1 MKLNIDLMK
10 NRVFKETST
19 FVAELTV
26 ENVDT
31 NVKMYSLQRFF
42 DCEADVI
49 PALGTFNNSL
59 TTLLGVS
66 LSLEKC
72 QTMKPFK
79 YDVRMTTFTSAI
91 ERFSLFNSIGQVNA
105 FISRL
110 DNEAYLVLTD
120 AYKYVLVGFNVCLV
134 SKSVSV
140 LIPSSI
146 DNNCTA
152 ISLNRL
158 IAHLDRWGE
167 TIMANSLKDRVTEP
181 VRTCVLAL
189 CENSSKSAILDL

>member
-10 NRVFKETST
+10 NHVFKETPT

-26 ENVDT
+26 ENVDS

-42 DCEADVI
+42 DCEKSVS
-49 PALGTFNNSL
+49 PSLETLNSALSK
-59 TTLLGVS
+59 LLGVV

-79 YDVRMTTFTSAI
+79 YDVRLTTFASAI
-91 ERFSLFNSIGQVNA
+91 ERLSLFNSIGQVNA
-105 FISRL
+105 FLSKV

-120 AYKYVLVGFNVCLV
+120 DYKSVLVGFNVCL
-134 SKSVSV
+134 SSNNVSV

-167 TIMANSLKDRVTEP
+167 TIMANSVDRITDMVH
-181 VRTCVLAL
+181 TCVLSL
-189 CENSSKSAILDL
+189 CEVSEKSDILFL